1 MIYICISFKPKIK
14 VMGKKLFFLT
24 SVVSL
29 FGAYLAVKYD
39 SMVAFAISLFVFDA
53 VFLLIFVYYFEAK
66 KVLTKI
72 FYLLSV
78 VMVTGILLL
87 IIYDSLQ
94 HFGLLLIIDLLVML
108 LLVAFYHSMRRMAV
122 FNEGSEE

>member
-1 MIYICISFKPKIK
+1 
-14 VMGKKLFFLT
+14 MGKKLFFLT

-53 VFLLIFVYYFEAK
+53 VFLLIFVYFFEAK

-94 HFGLLLIIDLLVML
+94 HFGLLLIIDLLVTL
-108 LLVAFYHSMRRMAV
+108 LSVAFYHSMRRTAV